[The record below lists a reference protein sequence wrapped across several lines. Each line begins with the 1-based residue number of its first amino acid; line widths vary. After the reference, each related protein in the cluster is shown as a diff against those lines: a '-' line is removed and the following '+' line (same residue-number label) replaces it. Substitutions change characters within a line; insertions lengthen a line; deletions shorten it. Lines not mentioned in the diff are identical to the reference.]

1 MDGRRAQE
9 LRSLEISLSPHTAS
23 STSLVPASAG
33 AVGQPDGAAKVDQ
46 GLSSVL
52 VYVYGPREPVKV
64 NRIVSQRT
72 DKASIN
78 VEVATAPWGSTEW
91 RHRSHGERRVVEL
104 ANAIRST
111 FEPVLLTHQFPRSQV
126 NIVVEVLQ
134 QDGSVLPT
142 AINACTLALMDA
154 GIPMIDYVTS
164 LTCGLYG
171 STALLDLNGTEERD
185 LPYLTLAVQ
194 PRSGKVPLL
203 QLDTRVHV
211 DRFESMVD
219 IAVQAGSVLRDEL
232 EAAMRGRTAR
242 LVQAMTK
249 RGEAAEAGG
258 EMDDR

>member
-126 NIVVEVLQ
+126 NMVVEVLQ

-164 LTCGLYG
+164 LTCGPVRVYG
-171 STALLDLNGTEERD
+171 AAGPERHGRAG
-185 LPYLTLAVQ
+185 PAV
-194 PRSGKVPLL
+194 P
-203 QLDTRVHV
+203 D
-211 DRFESMVD
+211 
-219 IAVQAGSVLRDEL
+219 AGG
-232 EAAMRGRTAR
+232 AAAKRQGAAAAAGHPGACGPVRKHGGHSRAGRLGTAR
-242 LVQAMTK
+242 
-249 RGEAAEAGG
+249 RAGG
-258 EMDDR
+258 SDAGAHGAARAGDDEARRGCRGGRRDGR

>member
-1 MDGRRAQE
+1 
-9 LRSLEISLSPHTAS
+9 
-23 STSLVPASAG
+23 
-33 AVGQPDGAAKVDQ
+33 
-46 GLSSVL
+46 
-52 VYVYGPREPVKV
+52 
-64 NRIVSQRT
+64 
-72 DKASIN
+72 
-78 VEVATAPWGSTEW
+78 
-91 RHRSHGERRVVEL
+91 
-104 ANAIRST
+104 
-111 FEPVLLTHQFPRSQV
+111 
-126 NIVVEVLQ
+126 
-134 QDGSVLPT
+134 
-142 AINACTLALMDA
+142 
-154 GIPMIDYVTS
+154 MIDYVTS

-258 EMDDR
+258 EMDDM